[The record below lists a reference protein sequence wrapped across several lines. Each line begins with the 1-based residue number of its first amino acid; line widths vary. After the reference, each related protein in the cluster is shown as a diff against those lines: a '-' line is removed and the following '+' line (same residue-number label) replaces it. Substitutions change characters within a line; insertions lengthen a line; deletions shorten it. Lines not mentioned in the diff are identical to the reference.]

1 MQKYLKKMDNSK
13 FTMEDRNSLNEIA
26 FKVDQ
31 ILDILRG
38 SLENPSG
45 LIQRIMVLEKEAA
58 LTKVEILELDK
69 FKENVMK
76 NTWKAIGAGLAVQAI
91 FAVIVFYLTTVM
103 PVLNKNEKVVI
114 PPTTNFSGVQYSKE
128 EVRKSAK

>member
-1 MQKYLKKMDNSK
+1 MDNSE
-13 FTMEDRNSLNEIA
+13 FTMEDRNSLNEIG

-58 LTKVEILELDK
+58 LTKIEILELDK
-69 FKENVMK
+69 FKDNVMK

-91 FAVIVFYLTTVM
+91 FAAIVFYLTTVM
-103 PVLNKNEKVVI
+103 PVLNKNEKDI
-114 PPTTNFSGVQYSKE
+114 ILPTNNLSGMQYSKE
-128 EVRKSAK
+128 EVRKPAK